1 MPDTARRA
9 QLAELKIP
17 ADRELIPVAKMVV
30 ASLAAQLGFTL
41 EEIDELKIAVAQG
54 CDAIIEEAE
63 DLWGAYRGVL
73 RLAYGMSERGMVV
86 DVSVLA
92 PKALPGRVE
101 TGIPVPQRPSLSD
114 VEAQERALARDVIR
128 LFVDD
133 IRHQVDSGEGQI
145 RVRMVKY
152 VVR

>member
-1 MPDTARRA
+1 MPERA

-17 ADRELIPVAKMVV
+17 ADGEFIPVAKMVV
-30 ASLAAQLGFTL
+30 ASLASQLGFTL

-54 CDAIIEEAE
+54 CEAIIEEAQE
-63 DLWGAYRGVL
+63 LWGGYRGVL
-73 RLAYGMSERGMVV
+73 RLAYGMTERGIVV

-92 PKALPGRVE
+92 PKALPGRVVAD
-101 TGIPVPQRPSLSD
+101 VPTPPRPSLSE
-114 VEAQERALARDVIR
+114 VEMQERALARDVIR

-133 IRHQVDSGEGQI
+133 IRHQVDSGQGQI

>member
-1 MPDTARRA
+1 
-9 QLAELKIP
+9 
-17 ADRELIPVAKMVV
+17 MVV
-30 ASLAAQLGFTL
+30 ASLASTLGFTL

-54 CDAIIEEAE
+54 CDGIIEEAE
-63 DLWGAYRGVL
+63 ELWGGYRGVL
-73 RLAYGMSERGMVV
+73 RLAYGMTERGIVV

-101 TGIPVPQRPSLSD
+101 TGIPVPRRPGLTE
-114 VEAQERALARDVIR
+114 VEVQERALARDVIR

-133 IRHQVDSGEGQI
+133 LRHQVDSGQGQI